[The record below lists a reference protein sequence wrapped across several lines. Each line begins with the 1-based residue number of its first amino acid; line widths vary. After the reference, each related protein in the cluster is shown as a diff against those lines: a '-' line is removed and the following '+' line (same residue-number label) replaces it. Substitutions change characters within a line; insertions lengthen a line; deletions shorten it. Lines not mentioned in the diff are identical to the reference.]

1 MLSQFMSR
9 FEFYPEE
16 DPAPDPV
23 HTLEQHLRS
32 GFSGDLAL
40 DLVLNDLVVRAA
52 EATHADAAALAL
64 VRGDDIVCRAATGK
78 LAPDLGIPL
87 DTRGGLSGACLKTHE
102 PQISVDTEFDPRVNP
117 DTSRRLGIRS
127 ILIVPVFEA
136 NGDNN
141 GSDNG
146 AQFTGVLEVFSTS
159 PGTFAHAEQKLLE
172 GFAEECARIRQDVFE
187 LTPHKPVASPGAL
200 SEIALPRIT
209 LSEPESTDPF
219 ERDIILPGF
228 IPAVVPIPRRPSYD
242 FWTLLLGTLAI
253 LSIVA
258 VSFLIGYRIGW
269 LRPAASHVQSE
280 QSPVDT
286 VPAEPAA
293 ASARTETRSAR
304 TKSATKAASAR
315 PAKSIPPE
323 ASSDDLVVYDESGKV
338 IFRLKPG
345 ADKPD
350 RAKATPG
357 KKIPQHDLIDAD
369 ETKRNPI
376 VQASATTRLAPT
388 KQSSSPLA
396 SSQSIWLDPR
406 EAASRLLSHIEP
418 EYPPD
423 ALADRRSGD
432 VVLEVYVAE
441 DGSVSGT
448 RTISGD
454 PLLAAAAAAA
464 VRNWRYQPFVQ
475 GDHPVR
481 FQTEVTL
488 SFTLP
493 N

>member
-1 MLSQFMSR
+1 MSR
-9 FEFYPEE
+9 LEFYPEE
-16 DPAPDPV
+16 DPSPDPV

-87 DTRGGLSGACLKTHE
+87 DTSGGLSGACLKTHE

-117 DTSRRLGIRS
+117 DTSRQQGIRS

-136 NGDNN
+136 NGDSNGNN
-141 GSDNG
+141 NS
-146 AQFTGVLEVFSTS
+146 ALFTGVLEVFSTS

-187 LTPHKPVASPGAL
+187 LTPHKPIASAVSL

-209 LSEPESTDPF
+209 LSESEPTDSF
-219 ERDIILPGF
+219 EHDIVLPGF
-228 IPAVVPIPRRPSYD
+228 VPAVLPEPRRPSYD

-269 LRPAASHVQSE
+269 LSPAASHVQSE
-280 QSPVDT
+280 QSLPVDAM
-286 VPAEPAA
+286 PAEPVA
-293 ASARTETRSAR
+293 ASARTETRPAR
-304 TKSATKAASAR
+304 IKSAAKSASAR
-315 PAKSIPPE
+315 SAKTISPE
-323 ASSDDLVVYDESGKV
+323 APSDDLVVFDEKGKV

-350 RAKATPG
+350 RAKAMQG
-357 KKIPQHDLIDAD
+357 KKTPQHDSIDA
-369 ETKRNPI
+369 EESKRDPI
-376 VQASATTRLAPT
+376 VQASATTRLTPT
-388 KQSSSPLA
+388 KQLLAPLA

-406 EAASRLLSHIEP
+406 EAASRLLSRTEP

-423 ALADRRSGD
+423 ALADRRSGK
-432 VVLEVYVAE
+432 VVLEVDVAE
-441 DGSVSGT
+441 DGSVSST
-448 RTISGD
+448 LTMSGD

-475 GDHPVR
+475 GDHPTR

-488 SFTLP
+488 NFTLP